1 MSEYVF
7 YLVVGRV
14 LIYLVQT
21 LPPVQSMKNEYFYK
35 LFNCDLCLGV
45 WLYFVLTV
53 PLQVE
58 ITTQFAGVY
67 VPLISE
73 IITAAI
79 SSTLVHYVALGWKT
93 KHGIFTD

>member
-21 LPPVQSMKNEYFYK
+21 LPPVQNMQNEYFHK

-45 WLYFVLTV
+45 WIYFALTA
-53 PLQVE
+53 PLQIE
-58 ITTQFAGVY
+58 ITTQFVGLY
-67 VPLISE
+67 VPLVSE

-79 SSTLVHYVALGWKT
+79 SSTLVHYIALGWQT
-93 KHGIFTD
+93 KHGIFT